1 MARSRLTPF
10 AGVSRNYRKGG
21 DSAAPSSEVPDL
33 EEKSMRG
40 QRRTVVGVMAAMSV
54 VVGGAAV
61 ASAAPTEIKGAAILQ
76 HACGKV
82 SVEQMGLVNSGK
94 MAEAVKLGTAEMQTE
109 WNAMPKEDREMM
121 TGMMKEMSVSAAQFT
136 KDIQAGGLLV
146 VDGGAATLTV
156 TQEHKD
162 ENGTSTGTMTQKF
175 KLDGATCRISK

>member
-1 MARSRLTPF
+1 MT
-10 AGVSRNYRKGG
+10 
-21 DSAAPSSEVPDL
+21 EVGDL
-33 EEKSMRG
+33 EENFMG
-40 QRRTVVGVMAAMSV
+40 TQRQVAAGAVLAMSMV
-54 VVGGAAV
+54 LGGV
-61 ASAAPTEIKGAAILQ
+61 SGASAAPTEIKGAAILQ

-94 MAEAVKLGTAEMQTE
+94 MTEAVKLGTPEMQAE

-121 TGMMKEMSVSAAQFT
+121 TGMMKEMSVSSAQFT
-136 KDIQAGGLLV
+136 KDIEAGGLLV
-146 VDGGAATLTV
+146 VDGAAATLTV